1 LISSFSTNPVSSPFL
16 VWVKINVAPMDAGS
30 GTWAEIQDL
39 ERFRDW
45 LIALAQGEQAPP
57 GQGLAE
63 RWQDDLKAPGE
74 RLSQLFF

>member
-1 LISSFSTNPVSSPFL
+1 
-16 VWVKINVAPMDAGS
+16 MDEGS

-45 LIALAQGEQAPP
+45 LIALAQGEQAP
-57 GQGLAE
+57 GQGFPE
-63 RWQDDLKAPGE
+63 RWQDDLKTPGE

>member
-1 LISSFSTNPVSSPFL
+1 MNT
-16 VWVKINVAPMDAGS
+16 GS

-57 GQGLAE
+57 CQGFVE
-63 RWQDDLKAPGE
+63 RWQDDLEAPGE